1 MAPPDRSRVRRVL
14 SAVVCT
20 AALAVLPGCFPLW
33 GWDTG
38 VSSSRDKAAS
48 NVRAAVPAIEAWYAD
63 RGTYAGMTVDKLN
76 ARYNAGLADVRLV
89 GPLDRRTY
97 CVESTTEAAT
107 YSKRGPEAD
116 ILPVRC
122 EDFPAPPPPSL
133 PTLESEAAQNVYAA
147 MSVFDAHYTEHGTY
161 DGITVQDLRRFLPG
175 IETLVIVEAGAESFC
190 VESTVGSET
199 WSARG
204 PSHDVGLGPCKG

>member
-1 MAPPDRSRVRRVL
+1 VAPPDSTRVRRVL
-14 SAVVCT
+14 SAVVLT
-20 AALAVLPGCFPLW
+20 AALVVLPGCVPLW
-33 GWDTG
+33 GWDTR
-38 VSSSRDKAAS
+38 VSSPGDKAAS
-48 NVRAAVPAIEAWYAD
+48 NVRAALPAIEAWHAD
-63 RGTYAGMTVDKLN
+63 HGTYAGMTVDELN
-76 ARYNAGLADVRLV
+76 AKYDAGLADVRLV
-89 GPLDRRTY
+89 GPLDRQTY
-97 CVESTTEAAT
+97 CVESTTDSVT
-107 YSKRGPEAD
+107 YSKHGPGGD

-122 EDFPAPPPPSL
+122 EAFPAPPPPSL

-147 MSVFDAHYTEHGTY
+147 MLVFDAYYTDHGTY
-161 DGITVQDLRRFLPG
+161 EGITVQDLRRLLPG

>member
-1 MAPPDRSRVRRVL
+1 MAPPDSSPVRRIL
-14 SAVVCT
+14 SAVLLT
-20 AALAVLPGCFPLW
+20 AALAILPGCFPLW
-33 GWDTG
+33 GWDMG
-38 VSSSRDKAAS
+38 VSSPDDKAAS
-48 NVRAAVPAIEAWYAD
+48 DVRAAVPAIEAWYAD
-63 RGTYAGMTVDKLN
+63 HGTYAGMTVDELN

-89 GPLDRRTY
+89 GPLDRQTY
-97 CVESTTEAAT
+97 CVESTTESVT
-107 YSKRGPEAD
+107 YSKHGPGGD
-116 ILPVRC
+116 ILPARC

-147 MSVFDAHYTEHGTY
+147 ISVFDAHYAEHGTY
-161 DGITVQDLRRFLPG
+161 EGVTVQDLRRLLPG
-175 IETLVIVEAGAESFC
+175 IGTVVIVEAEAESFC